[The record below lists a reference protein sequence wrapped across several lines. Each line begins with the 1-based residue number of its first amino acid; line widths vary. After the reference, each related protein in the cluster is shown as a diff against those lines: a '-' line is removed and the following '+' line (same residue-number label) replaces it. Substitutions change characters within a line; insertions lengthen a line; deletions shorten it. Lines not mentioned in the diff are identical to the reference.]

1 MRGGFI
7 SMKTNSHFLMVT
19 KKCPVCGVSVKEEN
33 LQRHVRNQHPR
44 AKVEEV
50 KELKEL
56 LPARKSAPR
65 DWRDD
70 VARIGAVVAVAGI
83 IWLILALMIP
93 APVGIVVPV
102 SPHLVILVLVGLSLL
117 AVGWVMGSPALNRSW
132 KRLTAVGLALGFIL
146 AAISALVAVQQ
157 GVPVLD
163 ASTVS
168 EPNGWGKADNPLWK
182 INGLPVVFYYGSAA
196 CPYCAASSWAVL
208 RALQR
213 FGTVSGWKYWTT
225 SAAEGN
231 VPMVDLAHATL
242 TSTFVSLDVKAG
254 DDNQHLTAPSLSSVE
269 NAYVVTYD
277 SARSFPFYVVG
288 GIYVRVGA
296 LVDLGAFMP
305 GGTALTPQEVEQALA
320 SGTGSVYSTVRQGE
334 VCLEAYM
341 VKACQA
347 AGITPPSSVM
357 QDSAV
362 TDFLA
367 QIT

>member
-1 MRGGFI
+1 MA
-7 SMKTNSHFLMVT
+7 T
-19 KKCPVCGVSVKEEN
+19 KKCPVCGVSVKAEN

-50 KELKEL
+50 EELKTL
-56 LPARKSAPR
+56 LPARKRAPR
-65 DWRDD
+65 DWKDD
-70 VARIGAVVAVAGI
+70 AARIGAVIAMAGI

-93 APVGIVVPV
+93 APVGIVVPA

-117 AVGWVMGSPALNRSW
+117 AAGWVMGSPALSRSW
-132 KRLTAVGLALGFIL
+132 KKLVVVGLTFGFIL
-146 AAISALVAVQQ
+146 AGISALVAFQE
-157 GVPVLD
+157 GVPLLD

-168 EPNGWGKADNPLWK
+168 EPNGWGKADNPLWT
-182 INGLPVVFYYGSAA
+182 INGLPVVFYYGSAHCA
-196 CPYCAASSWAVL
+196 FCAASSWAVL
-208 RALQR
+208 RALQH

-225 SAAEGN
+225 SADEGN

-254 DDNQHLTAPSLSSVE
+254 DDNEHFTVPPLSALE
-269 NAYVVTYD
+269 EAYVVTYN
-277 SARSFPFYVVG
+277 SERSFPFYVVG

-296 LVDLGAFMP
+296 LVDLAVFMP
-305 GGTALTPQEVEQALA
+305 GGTALTAQEVEQALA

-341 VKACQA
+341 VKACRA
-347 AGITPPSSVM
+347 AGITPPSSVL
-357 QDSAV
+357 QDPEVA
-362 TDFLA
+362 DLLA